1 MSLGALLSLLKAV
14 ACIFAAVAV
23 VVRLLRVA
31 QRRRVDFVW
40 VGTALAALAFSANGV
55 MVPERTVDAWMGG
68 ENIFHLIRNLL
79 ALSAV
84 WCLRAALVQSLQRRD
99 WSRSRTLPLD
109 RQKHEM
115 PPFGPSS
122 SATSGTLTS
131 ISKVLKFVYFHQA

>member
-23 VVRLLRVA
+23 VVRLPRVA

-84 WCLRAALVQSLQRRD
+84 WCLRAALVQSLQRRH
-99 WSRSRTLPLD
+99 WSRARTLREATIGSALLLGLTAAFFSIN
-109 RQKHEM
+109 R
-115 PPFGPSS
+115 GPT
-122 SATSGTLTS
+122 SAASVRS
-131 ISKVLKFVYFHQA
+131 HRA